1 MQNNI
6 ILWVCSAKLLINAKF
21 LNRYKICI
29 LQLYLIL
36 EFKGWFIFRRSS
48 T

>member
-6 ILWVCSAKLLINAKF
+6 ILWVCKIADYAKF